1 MKAWGVLRKL
11 PWCLVVLILGAAS
24 SGAAQSVRGRVLEAE
39 TGRPVSEAQVTL
51 VTPNGL
57 AAGVA
62 FSNPDGQFLIKAPR
76 SGRYILQI
84 RRLGFQARA
93 DAVDVGAG
101 ELVLEYR
108 LAAVPVTLDPVTI
121 EAEVNARYLDLVGFY
136 QRQRADFGHFI
147 TRDKIEARRAARVSD
162 VLQVVPGVRLL
173 PDSRAVGARVRVQL
187 RSALDQRG
195 AVCEPRVFIDG
206 LVAIRGDSRPT
217 SAVFNESAFED
228 LGAEDPRA
236 PDPAVDDVV
245 DPLDIE
251 AIEVYRSGA
260 EVPAHFGGM
269 SPYTRCGVIVI
280 WTRRGR

>member
-1 MKAWGVLRKL
+1 MRRRL
-11 PWCLVVLILGAAS
+11 PFFLAFLIPGAAS
-24 SGAAQSVRGRVLEAE
+24 SGTAQSVRGRVLEAE
-39 TGRPVSEAQVTL
+39 TDRPVSEAQVTL
-51 VTPNGL
+51 MTPGGL

-62 FSNPDGQFLIKAPR
+62 FTAQDGRFLIKVQRP
-76 SGRYILQI
+76 GRYILQT
-84 RRLGFQARA
+84 RRLGYQVRA
-93 DAVDVGAG
+93 DAVDLGEA

-108 LAAVPVTLDPVTI
+108 LASVPVTLDPVTI

-187 RSALDQRG
+187 RGALDQRG

-217 SAVFNESAFED
+217 SAVFSESAVED

-269 SPYTRCGVIVI
+269 GPYTRCGAILI